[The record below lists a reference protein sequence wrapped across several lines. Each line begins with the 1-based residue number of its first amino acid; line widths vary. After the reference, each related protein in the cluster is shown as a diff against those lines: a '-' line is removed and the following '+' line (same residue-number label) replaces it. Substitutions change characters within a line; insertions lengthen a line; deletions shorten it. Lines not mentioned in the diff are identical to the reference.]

1 MSVADELKKFK
12 ELLDSGVITQDEFD
26 KKKKELL
33 FDEKENTS
41 KENIKVDTAQTN
53 YSTSNTNSNTSV
65 TIATIII
72 MIVIVLA
79 VVCMSGSSDKTNTTN
94 TTNTLESEVI
104 MDDPNAIYLNYN
116 TVSESEYCVKYNIN
130 GEEKL
135 ACKIPS
141 GTYKLEVIKNNSMIQ
156 YDIFVEYDKIIKN
169 SFGYNEQEPV
179 LLIDLQD
186 EQIEITDY
194 SKYYKTNN
202 IADMVVTTY
211 PKDNVTFE
219 VTDELHLF
227 LAIDTNIKLTKID

>member
-41 KENIKVDTAQTN
+41 KENIKVDTTQTN
-53 YSTSNTNSNTSV
+53 YTTSNTKSDNSV
-65 TIATIII
+65 IIATIIV
-72 MIVIVLA
+72 MIIIVLIA
-79 VVCMSGSSDKTNTTN
+79 VGISGNSDKTN

-104 MDDPNAIYLNYN
+104 MNDPNAIYLNYD

-141 GTYKLEVIKNNSMIQ
+141 GTYKLEVINHDPGIL
-156 YDIFVEYDKIIKN
+156 YDIFVEYDKTIKN

-179 LLIDLQD
+179 LLIDLQE

-194 SKYYKTNN
+194 SKYYETNN
-202 IADMVVTTY
+202 IADTVVTVY
-211 PKDNVTFE
+211 PKDNVSFE

-227 LAIDTNIKLTKID
+227 LAMDTNIKLTKID